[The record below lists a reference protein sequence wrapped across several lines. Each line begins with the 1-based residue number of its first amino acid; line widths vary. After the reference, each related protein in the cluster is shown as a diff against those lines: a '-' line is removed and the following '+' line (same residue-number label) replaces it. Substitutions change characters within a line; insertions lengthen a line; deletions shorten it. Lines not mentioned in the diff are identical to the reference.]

1 MTDRDPNI
9 NGCSYTHTMDGTKS
23 LNPTAV
29 SYAPDSHLNGN
40 MASQVSAPSSTYLEA
55 LVQNLEERHADLR
68 GEVDNLTEVYHNL
81 CSSVERLKRGG
92 WPVTVGP
99 FQETDLTESHQH
111 AMSFKQELEQLSRE
125 VQKSVNRDADVEKAN
140 GSMTLKKSSRL
151 PPHLRAAATTDNGT
165 DKKPLPP
172 HLRGKIAAGYVI
184 RKSTAWRLSQH

>member
-9 NGCSYTHTMDGTKS
+9 KGCSYPHTMDGTKS

-29 SYAPDSHLNGN
+29 SYAHDSHVNGN
-40 MASQVSAPSSTYLEA
+40 MASQVSAPSSPYLEA
-55 LVQNLEERHADLR
+55 RVQNLEERHADLH

-111 AMSFKQELEQLSRE
+111 AMSFKQELEQLSHE
-125 VQKSVNRDADVEKAN
+125 VHKPVNGDADVEKAN
-140 GSMTLKKSSRL
+140 GSMALKKSSRL

-165 DKKPLPP
+165 KKSVPP

-184 RKSTAWRLSQH
+184 RKSTACRLSQH

>member
-9 NGCSYTHTMDGTKS
+9 NGCSYTHTMDGTES

-29 SYAPDSHLNGN
+29 SYAPNSQPNGN
-40 MASQVSAPSSTYLEA
+40 MASQVSAPSSPYLEA
-55 LVQNLEERHADLR
+55 RVQNLEEGHAELR
-68 GEVDNLTEVYHNL
+68 EEMDDLTEFYHKL
-81 CSSVERLKRGG
+81 CSSVDRLKRGG

-125 VQKSVNRDADVEKAN
+125 VQKSVNGDADVEKAN
-140 GSMTLKKSSRL
+140 GSMTVKKPSRL

-172 HLRGKIAAGYVI
+172 HLRGRIAAGYVI
-184 RKSTAWRLSQH
+184 RKLPASRLWQH